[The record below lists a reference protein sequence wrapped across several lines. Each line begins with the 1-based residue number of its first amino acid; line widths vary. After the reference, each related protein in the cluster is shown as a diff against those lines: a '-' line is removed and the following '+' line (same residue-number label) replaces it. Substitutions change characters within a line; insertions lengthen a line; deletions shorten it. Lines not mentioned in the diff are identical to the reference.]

1 MKEQLKVEQGTFR
14 PSDTQKQQMK
24 AWTLTSRQKKAK
36 INVLKSLW
44 SAFGTELES
53 TKDSMKIWRPRFP
66 FPAVAQGVHENT
78 RLWKSV
84 RREVTTSAAD
94 RWFRLRFS
102 VTINKPPAERD
113 GTKCCVSL
121 CVQLQCSFLQGSLPT
136 SSSARRPLITR
147 TGRSV
152 SSRFWTGSVVVFAL
166 SHLYMQKK
174 IKKNSPSALKKKKLN
189 PRHESS
195 SQQNLRRVNTTKET
209 ATRFRQ

>member
-1 MKEQLKVEQGTFR
+1 MTEQLKVEQGTFR

-78 RLWKSV
+78 RLWKPV

-136 SSSARRPLITR
+136 SSSARPPLITR

-152 SSRFWTGSVVVFAL
+152 SSFLNRISCSFRAESSVYAKKKP
-166 SHLYMQKK
+166 KK
-174 IKKNSPSALKKKKLN
+174 IKFAECP
-189 PRHESS
+189 
-195 SQQNLRRVNTTKET
+195 
-209 ATRFRQ
+209 